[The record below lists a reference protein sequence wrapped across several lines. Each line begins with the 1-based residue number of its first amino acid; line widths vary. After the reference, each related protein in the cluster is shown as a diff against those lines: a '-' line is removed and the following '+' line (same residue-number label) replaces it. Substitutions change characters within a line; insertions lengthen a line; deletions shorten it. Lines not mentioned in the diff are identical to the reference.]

1 MYTYKM
7 AWQFLPPFIDLEVA
21 TLSLGLPKLTNLRK
35 VGVADVVT
43 GDKTDITILK
53 LMLARSGFQVDF
65 TPSLVIKVPPPL
77 VDMGL
82 GGVHYEFQ
90 TGAMKSRVWHESEV
104 GIPVGKGS
112 AVEGAHGFMRGLVT
126 GTPLAIPPYDPSAD
140 QDLILTVLQILENL
154 DGGGSSGGSI
164 VQSISISARILILNE
179 IASELESGGFRI
191 PAGAKIDIQVDLAGS
206 PADVKASPKIK
217 RAEVDCSSLVLR
229 QGGADL
235 VELGRVLLLPGGI
248 LEVNE
253 VRPLGAVGKAAA
265 VEALVRLFG
274 ELDKDGS
281 IEPGKIQPRL
291 VEGLVKKEIEDAIRP
306 AFLQWV
312 RENAAIAS
320 GMDLRDVLSVP
331 A

>member
-1 MYTYKM
+1 M
-7 AWQFLPPFIDLEVA
+7 AWQFLPPFIDLEA
-21 TLSLGLPKLTNLRK
+21 AILSLGLPRCTPLRK

-43 GDKTDITILK
+43 SDKTDITVLK
-53 LMLARSGFQVDF
+53 LTLGKSGFQVDF
-65 TPSLVIKVPPPL
+65 TPSLVIKLPPPL

-90 TGAMKSRVWHESEV
+90 TGAMTPRVWHESEL
-104 GIPVGKGS
+104 GIPVGKDS
-112 AVEGAHGFMRGLVT
+112 AIDGARGFMRGLVT

-140 QDLILTVLQILENL
+140 QDLILTVQQILQNL

-164 VQSISISARILILNE
+164 VRSISLSARLVILKE
-179 IASELESGGFRI
+179 IAAELESGGFRI
-191 PAGAKIDIQVDLAGS
+191 PAGATIKIDVDLAGT
-206 PADVKASPKIK
+206 PADVKVSPRIK

-235 VELGRVLLLPGGI
+235 VELGRVLLLPGGV

-265 VEALVRLFG
+265 VESLVRLFG
-274 ELDKDGS
+274 ELDRGGS
-281 IEPGKIQPRL
+281 IDAEPLQPRV
-291 VEGLVKKEIEDAIRP
+291 VEGLVKKELEDAIRP
-306 AFLQWV
+306 ALLQWV

>member
-1 MYTYKM
+1 M
-7 AWQFLPPFIDLEVA
+7 AWQFLPPFIDLEA
-21 TLSLGLPKLTNLRK
+21 AILSLGLPRSTPLRK

-43 GDKTDITILK
+43 SDKTDITVLK
-53 LMLARSGFQVDF
+53 LTLGKGGFQVDF
-65 TPSLVIKVPPPL
+65 TPSLVIKLPPPL

-82 GGVHYEFQ
+82 GGVHYDFQ
-90 TGAMKSRVWHESEV
+90 TGAMTPRVWHESEV
-104 GIPVGKGS
+104 GIPVGKDS
-112 AVEGAHGFMRGLVT
+112 AIDGARGFMRGLVT

-140 QDLILTVLQILENL
+140 QDLILTVQQILQNL

-164 VQSISISARILILNE
+164 VLSISLSARLVILKE
-179 IASELESGGFRI
+179 IAAELESGGFRI
-191 PAGAKIDIQVDLAGS
+191 PAGATIKIDVDLAGT
-206 PADVKASPKIK
+206 PADVKASPRIK

-235 VELGRVLLLPGGI
+235 VELGRVLLLPGGV

-253 VRPLGAVGKAAA
+253 VRPLGAVGKVAA
-265 VEALVRLFG
+265 VESLVRLFG
-274 ELDKDGS
+274 ELDRGGS
-281 IEPGKIQPRL
+281 INAEPLQPRV
-291 VEGLVKKEIEDAIRP
+291 VEGLVKKELEDAIRP
-306 AFLQWV
+306 ALLQWV